1 MLELHRTQPMSYPLV
16 QQRVLRALEGEADGG
31 GVRLN
36 GRIEASGTVQINGAI
51 DGDVSA
57 QDIRIGA
64 SGRVNGTL
72 SAQNIDLAG
81 HAGQSITATKHLVI
95 RSGATATGN
104 IKYQTIE
111 IESGARIEGSLE
123 SNDRVERPKASGL
136 SRN

>member
-1 MLELHRTQPMSYPLV
+1 MTQFNDWEAGSLII
-16 QQRVLRALEGEADGG
+16 GE

-36 GRIEASGTVQINGAI
+36 GKIEAPGSVQVNGAI
-51 DGDVSA
+51 EGDVSA

-64 SGRVNGTL
+64 SGRVNGSL

-81 HAGQSITATKHLVI
+81 HAGQSISAIKHPVI
-95 RSGATATGN
+95 RSGATVTGN

-123 SNDRVERPKASGL
+123 SNDRVERPKASSMMRG
-136 SRN
+136 

>member
-1 MLELHRTQPMSYPLV
+1 MTQNQDWEAGSLII
-16 QQRVLRALEGEADGG
+16 GE

-36 GRIEASGTVQINGAI
+36 GKIDAPGSVLVNGAVE
-51 DGDVSA
+51 GDVSA

-64 SGRVNGTL
+64 SGRINGSM

-81 HAGQSITATKHLVI
+81 HAGQTIAAVKHLVI
-95 RSGATATGN
+95 RAGATVVGS

-123 SNDRVERPKASGL
+123 SNDRVERPKSTGLVRGAS
-136 SRN
+136 